1 MSYQPHWGHYVI
13 VSTCMENEK
22 ISIMTDIN
30 NKTLFHHHLGQSL
43 VEFALI
49 LPIFVLL
56 LVGVFDLGRAFFS
69 FIAITNA
76 AREGTRVV
84 TFWPGK
90 TTVANVNTAIDAEIG
105 ASPMVDVGNIAS
117 RVIECGDPSA
127 IVTTDAELQACAS
140 EQPVRV
146 TITYSFEPILSFF
159 FPQPLMLRRS
169 AEMMIP

>member
-1 MSYQPHWGHYVI
+1 MADDRNK
-13 VSTCMENEK
+13 STIHND
-22 ISIMTDIN
+22 S
-30 NKTLFHHHLGQSL
+30 GQSL

-69 FIAITNA
+69 YIAITNA

-90 TTVANVNTAIDAEIG
+90 ATVANIYTAIDTEIG
-105 ASPMVDVGNIAS
+105 ESPMVNVGNITD
-117 RVIECGDPSA
+117 RLIECGDA
-127 IVTTDAELQACAS
+127 NNTVADDADLMACPS
-140 EQPVRV
+140 EQVIRV
-146 TITYSFEPILSFF
+146 TLTYNFEPILSFF
-159 FPQPLMLRRS
+159 FPEPLTLRRS